1 MIMNFYSRLQQA
13 TVRERTELH
22 AAPIIADVLAGSAS
36 RQDYLSFLQRAFHH
50 VRHTVSLFAACAD
63 RLPKSNVAFQQAI
76 AHYIAEEQG
85 HEKWILDDIA
95 AAGGDAWSVAASHP
109 DRDTELMVAYA
120 YDTVTRGNPLGL
132 FGMVYV
138 LEGTSVGLAKTIAG
152 QLRETLQLPAN
163 ALTYLTSHGDLDI
176 SHIAHFERLMNHLE
190 NTEDQHC
197 VIHCARTFFHLYG
210 NVLRNISP
218 SRSV

>member
-1 MIMNFYSRLQQA
+1 MNFYSRLQQ
-13 TVRERTELH
+13 TTTRERAELH

-36 RQDYLSFLQRAFHH
+36 RQDYLAFLQRAFHH
-50 VRHTVSLFAACAD
+50 VRHTVPLFAACAS

-85 HEKWILDDIA
+85 HDQWILDDIA
-95 AAGGDAWSVAASHP
+95 AAGGDARSVAAGHP

-120 YDTVTRGNPLGL
+120 YDTVMRGNPIGL

-138 LEGTSVGLAKTIAG
+138 LEGTSVGLATTVAG
-152 QLRETLQLPAN
+152 RLQETLQLPAN

-176 SHIAHFERLMNHLE
+176 SHIAHFERLMNQLD
-190 NTEDQHC
+190 NTESQDC
-197 VIHCARTFFHLYG
+197 VIHCAQVFFHLYG
-210 NVLRNISP
+210 NVLRNIHSA
-218 SRSV
+218 RSV